1 MSTPDI
7 TIYSTPTCVY
17 CHMAMN
23 YLKSKKIAYKE
34 VDVSQDAEGAKFVQD
49 TLGYI
54 ATPVITIGDKNIL
67 GFDKPAIDAA
77 LNL

>member
-1 MSTPDI
+1 MDTPDI
-7 TIYSTPTCVY
+7 TIYTSPTCVY

-23 YLKSKKIAYKE
+23 YLKSKNIPYKA
-34 VDVSQDAEGAKFVQD
+34 VDVSQDAKGAEFVQN

-54 ATPVITIGDKNIL
+54 ATPVITIGDKSIL

-77 LNL
+77 LHL